1 MNTVEF
7 KYDVFLFKTDYEYQK
22 GLTGDN
28 YLQPDDND
36 KIDIDRT
43 FMIGYVTENG
53 EELMLKIPA
62 DVTYILHKN
71 VEIARDEAIEKQIKC
86 LC

>member
-53 EELMLKIPA
+53 EELMLKTPA
-62 DVTYILHKN
+62 DVSFIINET
-71 VEIARDEAIEKQIKC
+71 VMEARDIAIQKQIKSQ
-86 LC
+86 

>member
-7 KYDVFLFKTDYEYQK
+7 KDDVFLFKTDYLYQK

-53 EELMLKIPA
+53 EELMLKTPA
-62 DVTYILHKN
+62 DVSFIINET
-71 VEIARDEAIEKQIKC
+71 VMEARDIAIQKQIKSQ
-86 LC
+86 